1 MIKDKTTPQL
11 RKKFLEEI
19 KKTKELG
26 KERGFHLCI
35 ETDGKLSAG
44 ITCIGDECSVRFQQS
59 NLSCPGRKVQGSFH
73 THPYLA
79 DVRKRFN
86 VEFKGAS
93 DKLLSASVEAFLKE
107 KGFTPTIP
115 SHADA
120 IDAILGKCAKKSE
133 GTTCVGTDLDMS
145 KVECWTIKNMDDGDC
160 LRALVETITP
170 KEEGHQTLPHDWVEP
185 LFDKEMIELKSTKK
199 SNTRKI

>member
-19 KKTKELG
+19 NKTKELG

-35 ETDGKLSAG
+35 EENGKLSAG
-44 ITCIGDECSVRFQQS
+44 NTCIGDECHLSFQQS
-59 NLSCPGRKVQGSFH
+59 DISCSDKKVQGSFH

-107 KGFTPTIP
+107 KGFSPTIP
-115 SHADA
+115 SHADV
-120 IDAILGKCAKKSE
+120 IGAILGKCAKKSE
-133 GTTCVGTDLDMS
+133 GTTCIGTDLDLN
-145 KVECWTIKNMDDGDC
+145 KVECWTISNMDDGDC
-160 LRALVETITP
+160 FRAL
-170 KEEGHQTLPHDWVEP
+170 
-185 LFDKEMIELKSTKK
+185 S
-199 SNTRKI
+199 